1 MNVQIWVGWLERLM
15 VVLTIV
21 AFLHAFAGM
30 QPVEDEG

>member
-1 MNVQIWVGWLERLM
+1 MNVQIWVGWMERLT

-21 AFLHAFAGM
+21 AFLHAFAAM